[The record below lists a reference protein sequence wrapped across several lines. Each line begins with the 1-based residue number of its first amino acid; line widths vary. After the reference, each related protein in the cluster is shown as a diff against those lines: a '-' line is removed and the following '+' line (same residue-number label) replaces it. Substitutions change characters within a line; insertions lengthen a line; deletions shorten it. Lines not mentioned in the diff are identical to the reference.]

1 MRAKI
6 TVYPRPEILDPQG
19 AAVTAALRRLGF
31 GEVTDVRVGKSLELV
46 LDSTDADAARTRLE
60 AMCEVLLVNRIVE
73 DYSIEISPGEVSHSD
88 ISGESAGEA

>member
-19 AAVTAALRRLGF
+19 AAVTAALGRLGF

-46 LDSTDADAARTRLE
+46 LDSTDVDAARTRLE
-60 AMCEVLLVNRIVE
+60 AMCEALLVNRIVE
-73 DYSIEISPGEVSHSD
+73 DYAIDIDHGKVDHGAVS
-88 ISGESAGEA
+88 SGSAEEA